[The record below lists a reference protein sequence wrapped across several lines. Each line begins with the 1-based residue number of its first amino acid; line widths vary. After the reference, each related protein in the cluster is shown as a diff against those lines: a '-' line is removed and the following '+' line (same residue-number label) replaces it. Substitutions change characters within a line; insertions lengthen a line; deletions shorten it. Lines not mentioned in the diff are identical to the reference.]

1 MAIIIVSG
9 LFFSIS
15 GVTVLLWAR
24 KMMDRMN
31 QFRIQQRYLNHRV
44 NTRRHSGG
52 GGAVRE
58 RERREC
64 NDFKFYFIVGA
75 YSRRR
80 RGERRRTY

>member
-15 GVTVLLWAR
+15 GVTLLLWVR
-24 KMMDRMN
+24 RMMDRMN

-44 NTRRHSGG
+44 NTRRLSGG
-52 GGAVRE
+52 GGGVRE
-58 RERREC
+58 RERGGGGMYVNC
-64 NDFKFYFIVGA
+64 FKFELIVGA

-80 RGERRRTY
+80 

>member
-15 GVTVLLWAR
+15 GVTLLLWAR
-24 KMMDRMN
+24 RMMDRMN

-44 NTRRHSGG
+44 NARRLSGG
-52 GGAVRE
+52 GGGVRE
-58 RERREC
+58 KERGGRIYVNC
-64 NDFKFYFIVGA
+64 FKFELVVGA

-80 RGERRRTY
+80 